1 MYAISLSD
9 DALHKPGVYLTFSQ
23 TRDYLLIF
31 VRMHTEALIA
41 AIQQITPIEPEA
53 IEAMLDILSP
63 REVRKGEVIWNA
75 GETSRHILFINSGAL
90 RYYYSKGGKEIN
102 GQFFFENEFFTDYY
116 SFITREP
123 MGFTTEALED
133 SSLLLM
139 PRSGIFDLYE
149 RFKSFERLGRLIAEQ
164 NFISLHNTRV
174 DLHTKTPE
182 ELYLDL
188 LSKRP
193 MVLQRVPLYMI
204 ASYMG
209 ITAEHLSRIRKKV
222 LTS

>member
-1 MYAISLSD
+1 M
-9 DALHKPGVYLTFSQ
+9 
-23 TRDYLLIF
+23 LIF

-41 AIQQITPIEPEA
+41 AIQRITPIEPEA
-53 IEAMLDILSP
+53 IEALLDILSP

-90 RYYYSKGGKEIN
+90 RYYYSKGGREIN

-123 MGFTTEALED
+123 MAFTTEALED

-139 PRSGIFDLYE
+139 PRTGINDLYE
-149 RFKSFERLGRLIAEQ
+149 QFKSFERLGRLIAEQ

-182 ELYLDL
+182 ALYLDL
-188 LSKRP
+188 LQNRP
-193 MVLQRVPLYMI
+193 SLMQRVPLYMI
-204 ASYMG
+204 ASYLG
-209 ITAEHLSRIRKKV
+209 ITPEHLSRIRKKV
-222 LTS
+222 VSS